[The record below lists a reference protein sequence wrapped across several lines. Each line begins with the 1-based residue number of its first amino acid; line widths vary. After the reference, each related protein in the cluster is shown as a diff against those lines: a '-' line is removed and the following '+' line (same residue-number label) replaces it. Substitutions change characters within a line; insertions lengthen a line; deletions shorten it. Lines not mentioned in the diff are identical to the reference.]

1 MDPVRL
7 VGPEWNDPGHA
18 IGRMVL
24 AIRRGRNMHRLRNTE
39 SPQRE
44 SPARPHDATLGGL
57 MQLRYDQL
65 AAQLAKGL
73 APIYVVIGDEPLQHV
88 EAADTIRRT
97 ARERGF
103 GSREVFDAGSDFD
116 WNRLSESADSLSL
129 FAEQRLVDLRLPSG
143 KPGREGGAALTA
155 WAERPPED
163 TVLLLTLPKL
173 EQQARRGRW
182 FSALEKAGVVVQVWP
197 IDADRLPQ
205 WLQQRMQAKGLQP
218 TREAVALLAAR
229 VEGNLL
235 AAAQEIDKLLLLGG
249 PGTVDADRVVE
260 VVADS
265 SRWSVFDLSD
275 ALLAGST
282 ARVGRI
288 VAGLYGEGTP
298 EPVIVW
304 ALQRELA
311 LLADGAERV
320 AAGMPAAR
328 AADAVGVWKRRQR
341 PFAQALGRLDVA
353 GWQRLCA
360 RAARL
365 ERLAKGAAQGSFR
378 DELLELALTAA
389 GARRTSLS
397 PPRVVAP

>member
-1 MDPVRL
+1 
-7 VGPEWNDPGHA
+7 
-18 IGRMVL
+18 
-24 AIRRGRNMHRLRNTE
+24 
-39 SPQRE
+39 
-44 SPARPHDATLGGL
+44 

-103 GSREVFDAGSDFD
+103 GSREVFDAGSDFG

-249 PGTVDADRVVE
+249 PGTVDADRVAE